1 MQILINKVDTLEV
14 NKCRIDID
22 GKQYVKINNKTYLL
36 QPAADITLENAES

>member
-22 GKQYVKINNKTYLL
+22 GKQYVKINDKIILFK
-36 QPAADITLENAES
+36 PAIDLKLKNSES